1 VLGTKTVEL
10 GEIAML
16 GAMLV
21 VADPDDPNR
30 PSTLKENKYDMP
42 PPEPPRM
49 EELRKAGKLLGDIIL
64 YNGDGDFK
72 LDKWLVYK
80 EHPEELVQESE
91 EGGDD
96 ESDESEADESD
107 SDDGPVQGGQGS
119 DDDDEDGD
127 DESDESEADE
137 SESDDGPV
145 QGGQDSE
152 EEDEDEDE
160 DEDESEDPD
169 EGDGTPLLPAPW
181 GLRPFCHLLCGCL
194 RPDCALRALRA
205 LRAQMTRHLAKRQ
218 KRHEAKALDIGAR
231 GWRAHKPLCVF
242 LVYHIFSSRP
252 WDSYKEYRGVGE
264 SCPVHTEEWGG
275 R

>member
-169 EGDGTPLLPAPW
+169 EGDDDAP
-181 GLRPFCHLLCGCL
+181 PSKK
-194 RPDCALRALRA
+194 
-205 LRAQMTRHLAKRQ
+205 AKT
-218 KRHEAKALDIGAR
+218 A
-231 GWRAHKPLCVF
+231 
-242 LVYHIFSSRP
+242 
-252 WDSYKEYRGVGE
+252 
-264 SCPVHTEEWGG
+264 
-275 R
+275 